1 MKDRRPPAT
10 QVEEAVAAWTARLRE
25 GLSSKGTRKRPSDPT
40 VELRD
45 LLVGLERDAEAVSAD
60 LTRARDEVAAWEAR
74 AIKEL
79 GLGNDPA
86 AKEALLRCRE
96 HGETIERLE
105 ADLTVTT
112 ALIAE
117 CREVLAKTSPN
128 PG

>member
-1 MKDRRPPAT
+1 MTDEKSAAA
-10 QVEEAVAAWTARLRE
+10 QVEETVAAWTARLRQ
-25 GLSSKGTRKRPSDPT
+25 GLSAKGARKRSSDPM
-40 VELRD
+40 ELRE
-45 LLVGLERDAEAVSAD
+45 LMAGLERDAEAVAAD
-60 LTRARDEVAAWEAR
+60 LARARNEVASWEAR

-117 CREVLAKTSPN
+117 CRDVLARTAPN
-128 PG
+128 SG